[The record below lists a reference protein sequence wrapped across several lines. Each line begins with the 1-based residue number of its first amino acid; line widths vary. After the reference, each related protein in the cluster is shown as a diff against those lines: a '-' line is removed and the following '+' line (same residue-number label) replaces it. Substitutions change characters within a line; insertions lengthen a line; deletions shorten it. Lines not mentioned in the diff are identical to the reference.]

1 MITLMAF
8 MICIMITLVM
18 LIIIIISQV
27 LGHTSC
33 VKYAQKINHMDM
45 LSMNKVTIK
54 SFIVIS
60 PKQNHIL
67 MCNYQTFMCDLPIT
81 GVYFVTI

>member
-1 MITLMAF
+1 MTYITWCCILPIFSMITLMAF
-8 MICIMITLVM
+8 MISIMITLVM
-18 LIIIIISQV
+18 LIIIIVSQV

-54 SFIVIS
+54 
-60 PKQNHIL
+60 
-67 MCNYQTFMCDLPIT
+67 
-81 GVYFVTI
+81 

>member
-8 MICIMITLVM
+8 MISIMITLVM
-18 LIIIIISQV
+18 LIIIIVSQV

-54 SFIVIS
+54 
-60 PKQNHIL
+60 
-67 MCNYQTFMCDLPIT
+67 
-81 GVYFVTI
+81 